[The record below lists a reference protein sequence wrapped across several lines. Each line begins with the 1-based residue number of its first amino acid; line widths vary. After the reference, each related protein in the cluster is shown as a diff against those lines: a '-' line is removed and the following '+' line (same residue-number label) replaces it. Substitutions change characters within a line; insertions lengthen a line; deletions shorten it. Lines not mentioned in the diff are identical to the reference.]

1 MPDGMQRSIEA
12 APGRTLIGRGLRR
25 RCPLCG
31 RGRMFSRW
39 FRLNDYCSECG
50 FRFDRNEPDYFI
62 GAYTINLIVAEL
74 LVVGAMLIV
83 MFSTWPDVPWETMPW
98 ALSGLAILGP
108 LVTYPFSKSLW
119 LAIDLLFRPAEP
131 KDFLSSSP
139 TPGARP

>member
-1 MPDGMQRSIEA
+1 MFYMWVKSFE
-12 APGRTLIGRGLRR
+12 
-25 RCPLCG
+25 RCA
-31 RGRMFSRW
+31 
-39 FRLNDYCSECG
+39 NCG
-50 FRFDRNEPDYFI
+50 FRFDRAEPDYYI

>member
-1 MPDGMQRSIEA
+1 MFYMWVKSFE
-12 APGRTLIGRGLRR
+12 
-25 RCPLCG
+25 RCA
-31 RGRMFSRW
+31 
-39 FRLNDYCSECG
+39 NCG
-50 FRFDRNEPDYFI
+50 FRFDRAEPDYYI

-98 ALSGLAILGP
+98 ALSGLAVLGP

-139 TPGARP
+139 THGARP